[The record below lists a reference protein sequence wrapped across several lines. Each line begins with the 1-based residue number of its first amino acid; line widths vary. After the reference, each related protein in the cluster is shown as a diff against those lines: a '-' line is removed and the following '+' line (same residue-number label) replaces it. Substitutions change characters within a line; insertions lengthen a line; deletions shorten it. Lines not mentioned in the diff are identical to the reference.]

1 MKRSPLVRTV
11 RPFDIGEVAE
21 IAKRPRAAHW
31 SREAYA
37 AEAER
42 AGSIFLIADDGAVTG
57 YAVARVVEDAAELL
71 DLAAAAD
78 GRGTGRALWAALA
91 AAARAR
97 GAVKLTLEVSSANS
111 RALLFYK
118 RAGARVVGR
127 RPKFYNDGSDA
138 ILMDFILS

>member
-1 MKRSPLVRTV
+1 MKSSPLVRPA
-11 RPFDIGEVAE
+11 RPYDAGEIAE
-21 IAKRPRAAHW
+21 IAKRPRAAAW

-37 AEAER
+37 AEAGR
-42 AGSIFLIADDGAVTG
+42 PDSIFLVADDGKAIG
-57 YAVARVVEDAAELL
+57 YAVARLVEDEAQLL
-71 DLAAAAD
+71 DLAAAED

-97 GAVKLTLEVSSANS
+97 GAAKLTLEVSSANS

-118 RAGARVVGR
+118 RAGAHVVGK

-138 ILMDFILS
+138 VLMDLTLE

>member
-1 MKRSPLVRTV
+1 MKSSPLVRPA
-11 RPFDIGEVAE
+11 RPFDVGEIAA
-21 IAKRPRAAHW
+21 IAKRPGAAGW

-42 AGSIFLIADDGAVTG
+42 TDSLFLVADDGAAIG
-57 YAVARVVEDAAELL
+57 YAVARIFENEAQLL
-71 DLAAAAD
+71 DFAAAAD

-91 AAARAR
+91 AAARGR
-97 GAVKLTLEVSSANS
+97 GAAKLTLEVSSANS

-118 RAGARVVGR
+118 RAGAHVVGR

-138 ILMDFILS
+138 ILMDLSLP